1 DRMTE
6 HATSR
11 RAALSLGA
19 AALAAPRIAGA
30 QGRDWPQGTI
40 RFLGIFPPGGG
51 TDILSR
57 IWCQKMSEVT
67 GEQFVVENRAGAAGN
82 IGTEAIARSTPDG
95 RTIGLASVAPL
106 AIGPSLYRR
115 LPFDVNRDFTYVS
128 GLWQLPNLLTIH
140 PDLPAR
146 TVPELIAL
154 VKANPG
160 KYAYASSG
168 SGTTVHISGAMFTA
182 MAGLDLTHVP
192 YRGGAPANVDLMAG
206 RVHMMFDN
214 IPQGLAL
221 VREGKLRAL
230 AVTGA
235 ERSPLAPELPT
246 MGEFLPGFY
255 ITSWGGVMGPA
266 GLPAPMV
273 QRLSALTRQTLDA
286 PDLVARYLENGATP
300 WFTSPEGLARFRAEN
315 EAALAPIIRASGAQV
330 D

>member
-1 DRMTE
+1 MNGT
-6 HATSR
+6 TR
-11 RAALSLGA
+11 RGL
-19 AALAAPRIAGA
+19 LAAPALLAAGTLGA
-30 QGRDWPQGTI
+30 QTRTDWPTGSI

-51 TDILSR
+51 TDIISR
-57 IWCQKMSEVT
+57 IWCQKVSELT
-67 GEQFVVENRAGAAGN
+67 GALFVVGHRAGAAGN
-82 IGTEAIARSTPDG
+82 IGTEAIARAAPDG

-106 AIGPSLYRR
+106 AIGPTLYRR
-115 LPFDVNRDFTYVS
+115 LPFDVTKDFTYVS

-140 PDLPAR
+140 PDVPAR

-160 KYAYASSG
+160 KYSYASSG
-168 SGTTVHISGAMFTA
+168 SGTTVHISGAMFAA
-182 MAGLDLTHVP
+182 MAGLDMVHVP
-192 YRGGAPANVDLMAG
+192 YRGGAPAHVDLQAG

-221 VREGKLRAL
+221 SREGKLRAL
-230 AVTGA
+230 AVTGS
-235 ERSPLAPELPT
+235 ERSPVAPELPT

-266 GLPAPMV
+266 GLPPAMV
-273 QRLSALTRQTLDA
+273 QRLSALTKQSLEA
-286 PDLVARYLENGATP
+286 PDLVARFRENGATP
-300 WFTSPEGLARFRAEN
+300 WFTTPEGLAEFRARN